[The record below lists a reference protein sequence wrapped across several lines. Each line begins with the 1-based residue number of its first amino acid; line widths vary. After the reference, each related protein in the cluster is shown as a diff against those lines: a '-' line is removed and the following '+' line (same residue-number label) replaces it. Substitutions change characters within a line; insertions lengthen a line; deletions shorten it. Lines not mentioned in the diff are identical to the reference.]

1 MTNET
6 GIGHSYRDPS
16 WIERLAA
23 RCRAVL
29 SGSALHKPL
38 KKALESTLE
47 QMPGDH
53 LVSTL
58 PGGERIRLDPAHRQ
72 LGWNDLEYEA
82 FKAAVRPGA
91 IVLDVGANLGAYT
104 VLFAQWVGTTG
115 RVYAFEPAPASRAAL
130 ERQIALNEVGSRVL
144 VRPEAVSASSGARRF
159 RADGLQGDNR
169 LISPAATSVDRAIDV
184 SVTSLD
190 DFCERESV
198 VPDVIKIDVEGAELE
213 ALRGARRTIARAG
226 GAAHIFVEL
235 HPSLWSQ
242 MGVTRGDIEVEL
254 RTQGL
259 VLERI
264 DGEGDPWTIEG
275 VCLRVR
281 PKRATTPA
289 GH

>member
-1 MTNET
+1 MANET
-6 GIGHSYRDPS
+6 GTGNSYRDPS
-16 WIERLAA
+16 WVERLAA
-23 RCRAVL
+23 RCRAAL
-29 SGSALHKPL
+29 SGSPLRRPL
-38 KKALESTLE
+38 KKALESALE

-72 LGWNDLEYEA
+72 LGWNEQEYVA
-82 FKAAVRPGA
+82 FKEAVQPGA
-91 IVLDVGANLGAYT
+91 VVLDIGANLGAYT
-104 VLFAQWVGTTG
+104 VLFAKWVGTTG

-130 ERQIALNEVGSRVL
+130 ERQIALNEVAERVV
-144 VRPEAVSASSGARRF
+144 VRPEAVSASTGARRF

-184 SVTSLD
+184 AVTSID
-190 DFCERESV
+190 DFCAREAI

-213 ALRGARRTIARAG
+213 ALRGARRTIARASG
-226 GAAHIFVEL
+226 TAQIFMEL

-259 VLERI
+259 VIERI
-264 DGEGDPWTIEG
+264 DGDGDPWTIEG
-275 VCLRVR
+275 VCLKVR